1 MNLSLSATRLVRKLT
16 TWLLSALLC
25 VFTAQAIATT
35 CEGKFPNFLTDICW
49 SCVGPIKVGGSAI
62 AMKDQDD
69 TNTVSGFGCM
79 CTDGPTVK
87 IGTKVSFWEPSRIA
101 EVVKTPYCF
110 PTLGGT
116 QLDLGVNA
124 PGHYRDPQAK
134 EGTKASFYQV
144 HWYVS
149 PLMYLTQFLMD
160 SSCIDKQGF
169 DLAYMT
175 ELDPLWADSESTF
188 ILNPDASLFTNL
200 AAKAACTADCVAAS
214 AGFPLNSLF
223 WCAGCQG
230 SMYPLTGWVGSHV
243 SAIQAS
249 SLLTQRITNK
259 LHREGLMW
267 SASGSESMCSYT
279 FQPIM
284 DKTNYKTQ
292 MIYPV
297 ASTNKVFGKCCNPY
311 GRTTVHWQSG
321 KEIPYRGGENF
332 SYQIYRK
339 RDCCQGAF

>member
-1 MNLSLSATRLVRKLT
+1 
-16 TWLLSALLC
+16 
-25 VFTAQAIATT
+25 
-35 CEGKFPNFLTDICW
+35 
-49 SCVGPIKVGGSAI
+49 
-62 AMKDQDD
+62 
-69 TNTVSGFGCM
+69 
-79 CTDGPTVK
+79 
-87 IGTKVSFWEPSRIA
+87 
-101 EVVKTPYCF
+101 
-110 PTLGGT
+110 
-116 QLDLGVNA
+116 
-124 PGHYRDPQAK
+124 
-134 EGTKASFYQV
+134 
-144 HWYVS
+144 
-149 PLMYLTQFLMD
+149 
-160 SSCIDKQGF
+160 
-169 DLAYMT
+169 
-175 ELDPLWADSESTF
+175 
-188 ILNPDASLFTNL
+188 
-200 AAKAACTADCVAAS
+200 VAAS